1 MASLSRTLQID
12 SNGGVRINASPSQTG
27 ELIRRDIGYQVP
39 IDGATYVMVQHEII
53 FLGTTRH
60 NENKPNDEE
69 PRPAVANASWGVET
83 LAKADGD
90 YYPIQNEWQQ
100 WFFQFWD
107 WASGYKLP
115 MGEKIGTHV
124 NPKNP
129 NIVYT
134 DYTPGSKLSLYAR
147 MIMDAKSHTD
157 SASPETGARDV
168 VTGRNLASKTPWAW
182 LCRPTT
188 GAILRVIKMGSRY
201 KAQAIDLN
209 SAPPDVNNLQ
219 IWQYYFG
226 TQVDRFGNVTRYPD
240 VKEELKVHGY
250 GEYGTAMPLVA
261 PGGYFYIDKRACIE
275 LAPGQMWTPYYQH
288 KK

>member
-1 MASLSRTLQID
+1 MANLSHTLQID
-12 SNGGVRINASPSQTG
+12 STGGVQVYSATPPVDN
-27 ELIRRDIGYQVP
+27 LIRRDIGFQVP

-60 NENKPNDEE
+60 NENKPNDND
-69 PRPAVANASWGVET
+69 PRPAVANAAWGVET
-83 LAKADGD
+83 LAKANGD
-90 YYPIQNEWQQ
+90 YFPIQDAWQR

-115 MGEKIGTHV
+115 VGEMVGTHV

-134 DYTPGSKLSLYAR
+134 DYTPGSKLNLYAR

-168 VTGRNLASKTPWAW
+168 VTGRNLSAKAPWAW

-188 GAILRVIKMGSRY
+188 GAILRVTKLGSRY
-201 KAQAIDLN
+201 RAQAIDLN
-209 SAPPDVNNLQ
+209 LPPPDVNNLQ
-219 IWQYYFG
+219 IWQYFFG

-261 PGGYFYIDKRACIE
+261 PGGYFYIDKKACVE
-275 LAPGQMWTPYYQH
+275 LAPGQVWTPYYQH